1 MSTSAAESSIV
12 DVRTTQTHL
21 VVSLDDGREVHTPLR
36 WYPRLA
42 TASPQELRQ
51 WELLGGGEAVSW
63 PSVDE
68 DLSLAGMLAGVQAPE
83 FHFKPP
89 PTAENLPDN
98 VIAAAKDF
106 YGASLAQV
114 EAQLTET
121 RSRLQELLGQIPEPQ
136 EDTLLIVRGLVNSFE
151 PLIEAVEDAAY
162 AHEAEN
168 YLDASPRREPYPA
181 EADQHTQVH
190 SQIISHSD
198 IEVEVVEEV
207 HDRENTRA

>member
-1 MSTSAAESSIV
+1 MAAETNIV

-21 VVSLDDGREVHTPLR
+21 VVSLDDGREVRTPLR

-42 TASPQELRQ
+42 TASPRELRQ

-83 FHFKPP
+83 FRFKPP
-89 PTAENLPDN
+89 PPAENRAN
-98 VIAAAKDF
+98 NAIAAAKDLYGAKDF

-114 EAQLTET
+114 EARLTET
-121 RSRLQELLGQIPEPQ
+121 RSRLQELLEQIPEPR
-136 EDTLLIVRGLVNSFE
+136 EDTLSMVRGLVNSFE

-162 AHEAEN
+162 AHEVEN
-168 YLDASPRREPYPA
+168 HLDASPRREPYPA
-181 EADQHTQVH
+181 QTDQHT
-190 SQIISHSD
+190 QIISHSD
-198 IEVEVVEEV
+198 IEVEAVEEA
-207 HDRENTRA
+207 HDRESTRA